1 MGGLRSARGAC
12 QMVKAAI
19 RRMLEQRFRLSI
31 GQQFLAYINFVL
43 LVITA
48 SRELKPVLGIERT
61 SVLVGIAVPV
71 AFFFLWAIGYAMD
84 RYFKM
89 PEIDEGEYIK
99 RSPAWQEVLGT
110 LRALER
116 R

>member
-1 MGGLRSARGAC
+1 
-12 QMVKAAI
+12 MVRAAI
-19 RRMLEQRFRLSI
+19 RRLLEQRFRLSL

-43 LVITA
+43 LVLAA
-48 SRELKPVLGIERT
+48 SRELKWILGVEST
-61 SVLVGIAVPV
+61 AALVSIMVPL
-71 AFFFLWAIGYAMD
+71 AFFGLWAFGYAMD
-84 RYFKM
+84 KYFKM
-89 PEIDEGEYIK
+89 PEIDEAEYIK